1 MLRYL
6 ARRLLWAV
14 SVFVAVTLAGL
25 LLAAATVTGAAF
37 GLPGPGLIAIESIS
51 NFDLPVTQGVVVFG
65 AIAIIV
71 SNLVVDILYA
81 WIDPRIRL
89 T

>member
-6 ARRLLWAV
+6 ARRLLWAA
-14 SVFVAVTLAGL
+14 SVFVAATLVGL
-25 LLAAATVTGAAF
+25 LLAGAIFAEPVF
-37 GLPGPGLIAIESIS
+37 GPPGLGPIAIESIS
-51 NFDLPVTQGVVVFG
+51 NFDLPATHGVVVFG

-71 SNLVVDILYA
+71 FNLIVDILYA